1 MDRYAARN
9 VNSCRIAPTHGSHQG
24 VPAQL
29 VLFRGFGHGLDR
41 PKANRAAMQQ
51 NFDWFK
57 QYLWE

>member
-1 MDRYAARN
+1 
-9 VNSCRIAPTHGSHQG
+9 